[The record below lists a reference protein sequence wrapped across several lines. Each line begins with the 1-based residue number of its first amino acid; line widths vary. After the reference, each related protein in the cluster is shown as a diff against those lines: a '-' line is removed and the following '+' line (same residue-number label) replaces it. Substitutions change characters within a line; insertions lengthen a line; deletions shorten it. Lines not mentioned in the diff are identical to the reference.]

1 MALIFLSNSRVPERK
16 TLCSDGSAHNY
27 PTKHQKYWIFI
38 PIFLFS
44 HLELKQLLLVSCQMA
59 TSNVCP
65 KSSSGWSVSALTC
78 TLSVWQGQ
86 LAGNG
91 TMELDS
97 KTGAE
102 YLKTYD
108 TRKNTK
114 SNHQVLRKGLFR
126 GRQVLDRNIG
136 NSRER

>member
-1 MALIFLSNSRVPERK
+1 MMVLATATLQDLKNIGYLFQFFFLLK
-16 TLCSDGSAHNY
+16 
-27 PTKHQKYWIFI
+27 
-38 PIFLFS
+38 
-44 HLELKQLLLVSCQMA
+44 LKQTIACLVSSGS
-59 TSNVCP
+59 TRCP
-65 KSSSGWSVSALTC
+65 SKSSRGWSMSTLTC

-114 SNHQVLRKGLFR
+114 SNQQR
-126 GRQVLDRNIG
+126 
-136 NSRER
+136 

>member
-1 MALIFLSNSRVPERK
+1 MLTLDLSSK
-16 TLCSDGSAHNY
+16 I
-27 PTKHQKYWIFI
+27 K
-38 PIFLFS
+38 
-44 HLELKQLLLVSCQMA
+44 
-59 TSNVCP
+59 
-65 KSSSGWSVSALTC
+65 SGWTVSTLTC

-86 LAGNG
+86 LAGYG

-114 SNHQVLRKGLFR
+114 SKHQVFRKGLFR
-126 GRQVLDRNIG
+126 EKHVLIG
-136 NSRER
+136 IFETHDNFE

>member
-1 MALIFLSNSRVPERK
+1 M
-16 TLCSDGSAHNY
+16 
-27 PTKHQKYWIFI
+27 
-38 PIFLFS
+38 
-44 HLELKQLLLVSCQMA
+44 
-59 TSNVCP
+59 
-65 KSSSGWSVSALTC
+65 SALTC

-114 SNHQVLRKGLFR
+114 SNHQVLGEGLLEGTGRCWQECWKLTRK
-126 GRQVLDRNIG
+126 VTEI
-136 NSRER
+136 

>member
-1 MALIFLSNSRVPERK
+1 MS
-16 TLCSDGSAHNY
+16 T
-27 PTKHQKYWIFI
+27 
-38 PIFLFS
+38 
-44 HLELKQLLLVSCQMA
+44 
-59 TSNVCP
+59 
-65 KSSSGWSVSALTC
+65 LTC

-114 SNHQVLRKGLFR
+114 SNQQR
-126 GRQVLDRNIG
+126 
-136 NSRER
+136 

>member
-1 MALIFLSNSRVPERK
+1 MWTIS
-16 TLCSDGSAHNY
+16 T
-27 PTKHQKYWIFI
+27 
-38 PIFLFS
+38 
-44 HLELKQLLLVSCQMA
+44 
-59 TSNVCP
+59 
-65 KSSSGWSVSALTC
+65 LTC

-86 LAGNG
+86 LAGYG

-114 SNHQVLRKGLFR
+114 SKHQVFRKGLFR
-126 GRQVLDRNIG
+126 EKQVLVGIFETLDKF
-136 NSRER
+136 E

>member
-1 MALIFLSNSRVPERK
+1 
-16 TLCSDGSAHNY
+16 
-27 PTKHQKYWIFI
+27 
-38 PIFLFS
+38 
-44 HLELKQLLLVSCQMA
+44 MA
-59 TSNVCP
+59 TSDVSP
-65 KSSSGWSVSALTC
+65 KGSSGWSMSTLTC

-108 TRKNTK
+108 TRKNTE
-114 SNHQVLRKGLFR
+114 SNHQVLRKGLWR
-126 GRQVLDRNIG
+126 GKADADRNIG

>member
-1 MALIFLSNSRVPERK
+1 MS
-16 TLCSDGSAHNY
+16 T
-27 PTKHQKYWIFI
+27 
-38 PIFLFS
+38 
-44 HLELKQLLLVSCQMA
+44 
-59 TSNVCP
+59 
-65 KSSSGWSVSALTC
+65 LTC

-86 LAGNG
+86 LAGYG

-114 SNHQVLRKGLFR
+114 SKHQVSRKGLLMEK
-126 GRQVLDRNIG
+126 QVLIGIFESHENFEWNLTYGCQFWIPGNKGGKQSRGLNIHIE
-136 NSRER
+136 NDSDELL